1 VQAASSSSIRTSV
14 GVLEILERRRHLLLL
29 LVIAFLVP
37 RWAMQLTGDRL
48 SGDELATARM
58 AVNLVHHGILSN
70 EYGPDPRE
78 TMYREPVPPVTAAA
92 GVLLADSV
100 LGEAPIEEYFSG
112 ERARYLKYHHV
123 FWKALA
129 VAGTY
134 ALIVALG
141 APWPAALAGAL
152 LLGTRPDLDTLNTE
166 LEAGALLAV
175 GTAALVVGLRRRSIV
190 PLAAAGAVFGL
201 TALTKAAFLYVF
213 VGLLAA
219 VAAAMWL
226 MPDDGG
232 RRESPRRILASV
244 AVLAAGFGVVTLPWM
259 YRNYV
264 KLDAF
269 EISSRAGIVLH
280 LRATHNRMTWDE
292 YKGAF
297 YVWSRP
303 SLKPLVGAITGYD
316 ETDLAIGG
324 RLQRLNRSG
333 RGEIERIDL
342 AAELAGKP
350 EEALTYY
357 REARA
362 ERVRLVAELG
372 GRLDPRAAERAADRE
387 LARRAIDSMLAEPLR
402 HLAMTVPL
410 TWRGAPIYV
419 PVLLIVLA
427 YALKGGRREL
437 LITAVLCTGFI
448 AFYAL
453 FTHFEVRYSA
463 PLKPLMGALAIVML
477 TEAWR
482 LFSRRAGGP
491 SG

>member
-1 VQAASSSSIRTSV
+1 
-14 GVLEILERRRHLLLL
+14 
-29 LVIAFLVP
+29 
-37 RWAMQLTGDRL
+37 
-48 SGDELATARM
+48 
-58 AVNLVHHGILSN
+58 
-70 EYGPDPRE
+70 
-78 TMYREPVPPVTAAA
+78 
-92 GVLLADSV
+92 
-100 LGEAPIEEYFSG
+100 
-112 ERARYLKYHHV
+112 
-123 FWKALA
+123 
-129 VAGTY
+129 
-134 ALIVALG
+134 
-141 APWPAALAGAL
+141 
-152 LLGTRPDLDTLNTE
+152 
-166 LEAGALLAV
+166 
-175 GTAALVVGLRRRSIV
+175 
-190 PLAAAGAVFGL
+190 LAAAGAVFGL

-232 RRESPRRILASV
+232 HRESPRRILASV

-437 LITAVLCTGFI
+437 LITAVLCTGF
-448 AFYAL
+448 
-453 FTHFEVRYSA
+453 
-463 PLKPLMGALAIVML
+463 
-477 TEAWR
+477 
-482 LFSRRAGGP
+482 
-491 SG
+491 